1 MEKYI
6 GIVCSN
12 SKISTAL
19 GKILEGTLGTPN
31 EKFRFILDSINIL
44 NGNKKDSRNTY
55 LASFSHPLKVI
66 VSMITGIPFELFDD
80 PIKKNNYIIN
90 INTFEYKEGI
100 ASTSPAELYKNK
112 LNNEQCNE
120 WITLNDFVNYFG
132 HMLCKRFINKD
143 VWVRCEEIS
152 CNNLTSGNGYR
163 IYSDVRTRSEY
174 EFIKKHDGAI
184 ITIDITSKSAK
195 NSCIFDN
202 SLLNETADYRV
213 DISDNNIRSIETLS
227 AIYDIVQ
234 SIQKS

>member
-6 GIVCSN
+6 GIVCPD
-12 SKISTAL
+12 SKISTIL

-31 EKFRFILDSINIL
+31 EKFKFILDSIDIL
-44 NGNKKDSRNTY
+44 NGVKKDSRNTY

-80 PIKKNNYIIN
+80 PIKKKKYIIN
-90 INTFEYKEGI
+90 INTFEYKEG
-100 ASTSPAELYKNK
+100 AALTSAAELYEKR
-112 LNNEQCNE
+112 LNGELTDE

-143 VWVRCEEIS
+143 IWVRCEEVS
-152 CNNLTSGNGYR
+152 CNNLTGGNGYR

-174 EFIKKHDGAI
+174 EFIKRRGGVI
-184 ITIDITSKSAK
+184 IVVDITSHHVK
-195 NSCIFDN
+195 NSCIFDK
-202 SLLNETADYRV
+202 SLISENADYRI
-213 DISDNNIRSIETLS
+213 DISDNNLGSIETLS
-227 AIYDIVQ
+227 IIYDIVQ